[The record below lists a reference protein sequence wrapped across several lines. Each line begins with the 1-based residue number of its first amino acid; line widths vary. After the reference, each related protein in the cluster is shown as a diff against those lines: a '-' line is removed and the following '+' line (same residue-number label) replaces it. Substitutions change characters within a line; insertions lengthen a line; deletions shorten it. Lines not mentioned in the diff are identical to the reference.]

1 MAIHLFFNV
10 FIVCTVVLKI
20 CNRLGMNSM
29 FFFLFERRAHYWKQ
43 LTSNNIKLWTISI
56 FRSSSFR
63 YSYFSILLLFSL
75 SFPAFQIYFV
85 LSAFRIC
92 HLAMFFLSFFFCFVL
107 LSFFNC
113 FCVYFISRF
122 LPYFF
127 ILAFFQITPSFH
139 LNFIFIDYFDHPFY
153 RLLLVPCTLIEHSLP
168 LYTVEAA

>member
-10 FIVCTVVLKI
+10 CIVRTVVLKI

-63 YSYFSILLLFSL
+63 YSYFSILLLFDTLTFFSFFSCFPNLLRSFCL
-75 SFPAFQIYFV
+75 SN
-85 LSAFRIC
+85 LSSC
-92 HLAMFFLSFFFCFVL
+92 YVLSFFIFCFVL

-113 FCVYFISRF
+113 FCFYFISRF

-139 LNFIFIDYFDHPFY
+139 LNFIFIDFFDHPF
-153 RLLLVPCTLIEHSLP
+153 
-168 LYTVEAA
+168 